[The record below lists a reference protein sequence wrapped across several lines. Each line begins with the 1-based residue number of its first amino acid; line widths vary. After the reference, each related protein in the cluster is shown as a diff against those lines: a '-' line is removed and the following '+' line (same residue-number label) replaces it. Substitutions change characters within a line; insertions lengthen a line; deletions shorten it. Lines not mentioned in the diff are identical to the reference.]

1 MEGVRN
7 INQAIAAGW
16 TIRSFIYPEKNLSQ
30 WAENI
35 LSSVETQVNYRLT
48 AELVSHLSGKE
59 DASELMALVEMRKPE
74 RWWETCGPVVP
85 TSRISGYLA
94 RSAATQLSH
103 SSPRSICHTG
113 IRKKE
118 PMLACITSG
127 SYRSTPCPV
136 KNRPFA
142 PIASQVRSMVP
153 RLPLLLGRSNST
165 NSGFATAG
173 CPGPQVS
180 HHLSGFRISTKAISS
195 DASSLEWESCV
206 AALRARYPEIRLV
219 GTTSHRER
227 PVYGERLTGPVVI
240 MLGNETLGLSHRYKE
255 MADVLCTIPMAETS
269 SASSLNVGCA
279 ASVLLYE
286 VTRQRANHTN

>member
-1 MEGVRN
+1 MKTISIGKQNASYQQLQGLKDNRTKRLRQGAFFVEGVRN

-74 RWWETCGPVVP
+74 RWWETCDPGQPAV
-85 TSRISGYLA
+85 A
-94 RSAATQLSH
+94 
-103 SSPRSICHTG
+103 
-113 IRKKE
+113 
-118 PMLACITSG
+118 
-127 SYRSTPCPV
+127 
-136 KNRPFA
+136 N
-142 PIASQVRSMVP
+142 
-153 RLPLLLGRSNST
+153 PLLVLFDRPSNKGNLGTILRTCDAMGANGLFLTGHGVDLYDPEVMQASMGS
-165 NSGFATAG
+165 F
-173 CPGPQVS
+173 
-180 HHLSGFRISTKAISS
+180 FRIPVWQIERGE
-195 DASSLEWESCV
+195 EWESCV

-255 MADVLCTIPMAETS
+255 MADELCTIPMAETS